1 MSYVYPK
8 NKLEIIDGSLRP
20 VASLPKDLVLIIER
34 AYTGPTNTVYLV
46 QDLAEAKMI
55 YGDKSPIINLATRTR
70 AGRAANIA
78 LFRIGGGAFEY
89 INIFGEDT
97 SLRLTDQSVNAADN
111 LKVYVGPEPK
121 NADRQCVI
129 IFEGSRII
137 YSNVLGGEIN
147 SSKVLV
153 DGFDKITN
161 TVSVGSVAT
170 PVPFKEI
177 ISSLGGAAAT
187 TVATTKETV
196 DVEDW
201 IGIPVASISGFD
213 AKTSSLNTVKL
224 TTLEGAVVP
233 YTVTADQTTLLINK
247 FVDGASETTPVAT
260 SLNVAFFKGLTAPEV
275 KELGITYVEGKDSLN
290 ATAKELYEALDG
302 ALEQLELLPTKA
314 LVVGDL
320 FNVAS
325 VANGPVD
332 SGNKLEYV
340 LKGEDEDGYTTYEWS
355 KDKYFYKTV
364 DAISQEVGTSSDISK
379 AALDIN
385 GQPIIVKEYN
395 EVDFVHRLGMFAHTK
410 LEDGDFLNIIVGVKG
425 PANMSPRAL
434 TNWIGTTP
442 LRDMQGNIVENGTGL
457 LGHRLMV
464 GTTSYRGGYF
474 ATSNGFVD
482 GDTLTDRTGFPVD
495 LGKHL
500 SIVVSQVASLT
511 STDSVTSAAAAYA
524 GLVSTLTPGDS
535 TTNLAVPNLFLVSNV
550 KESKKQE
557 LSRAGYVVFSD
568 KPKGLT
574 VYSGDVATR
583 DNSDFDYISTAVAIS
598 EISKLITETTEPYI
612 GKGLD
617 IITITALKTALTSA
631 LANAQ
636 REGWMIS
643 YEFKI
648 RRDGPNSLLIPF
660 VIETRDELR
669 KINNIVRLTRSDTNA
684 EV

>member
-121 NADRQCVI
+121 NAARQCVI

>member
-121 NADRQCVI
+121 NAARQCVI

-275 KELGITYVEGKDSLN
+275 KKLGITYVEGKDSLN

-583 DNSDFDYISTAVAIS
+583 DSSDFDYISTAVAVS

>member
-1 MSYVYPK
+1 
-8 NKLEIIDGSLRP
+8 
-20 VASLPKDLVLIIER
+20 
-34 AYTGPTNTVYLV
+34 
-46 QDLAEAKMI
+46 
-55 YGDKSPIINLATRTR
+55 
-70 AGRAANIA
+70 
-78 LFRIGGGAFEY
+78 
-89 INIFGEDT
+89 
-97 SLRLTDQSVNAADN
+97 
-111 LKVYVGPEPK
+111 
-121 NADRQCVI
+121 
-129 IFEGSRII
+129 
-137 YSNVLGGEIN
+137 
-147 SSKVLV
+147 
-153 DGFDKITN
+153 
-161 TVSVGSVAT
+161 
-170 PVPFKEI
+170 
-177 ISSLGGAAAT
+177 
-187 TVATTKETV
+187 
-196 DVEDW
+196 
-201 IGIPVASISGFD
+201 
-213 AKTSSLNTVKL
+213 
-224 TTLEGAVVP
+224 
-233 YTVTADQTTLLINK
+233 
-247 FVDGASETTPVAT
+247 
-260 SLNVAFFKGLTAPEV
+260 
-275 KELGITYVEGKDSLN
+275 
-290 ATAKELYEALDG
+290 
-302 ALEQLELLPTKA
+302 
-314 LVVGDL
+314 
-320 FNVAS
+320 
-325 VANGPVD
+325 
-332 SGNKLEYV
+332 
-340 LKGEDEDGYTTYEWS
+340 
-355 KDKYFYKTV
+355 
-364 DAISQEVGTSSDISK
+364 
-379 AALDIN
+379 
-385 GQPIIVKEYN
+385 
-395 EVDFVHRLGMFAHTK
+395 MFAYTK

>member
-364 DAISQEVGTSSDISK
+364 EAISQEVGTSSDIGK

>member
-121 NADRQCVI
+121 NAARQCVI

-153 DGFDKITN
+153 DGFDKIAN

-247 FVDGASETTPVAT
+247 FVDGTSETTPVAT

-275 KELGITYVEGKDSLN
+275 KKLGITYVEGKDSLN

-355 KDKYFYKTV
+355 KVKYFYKTV
-364 DAISQEVGTSSDISK
+364 NATSQEVGTSSDISK

-568 KPKGLT
+568 KSKGLT

>member
-89 INIFGEDT
+89 INLFGEDT

-121 NADRQCVI
+121 NAARQCVI

-153 DGFDKITN
+153 DGFDKNTN

-247 FVDGASETTPVAT
+247 FVDGTSETTPVAT

-275 KELGITYVEGKDSLN
+275 KKLGITYVEGKDSLN

-364 DAISQEVGTSSDISK
+364 DATSQEVGTSSDISK

-482 GDTLTDRTGFPVD
+482 GGTLTDRTGFPVD

>member
-121 NADRQCVI
+121 NAARQCVI

-275 KELGITYVEGKDSLN
+275 KKLGITYVEGKDSLN

-583 DNSDFDYISTAVAIS
+583 DSSDFDYISTAVAIS

>member
-121 NADRQCVI
+121 NAARQCVI

-153 DGFDKITN
+153 DGFDKIAN

-247 FVDGASETTPVAT
+247 FVDGTSETTPVAT

-275 KELGITYVEGKDSLN
+275 KKLGITYVEGKDSLN

-355 KDKYFYKTV
+355 KVKYFYKTV
-364 DAISQEVGTSSDISK
+364 NATSQEVGTSPDISK

-410 LEDGDFLNIIVGVKG
+410 LEDGDFLNIVVGVKG

>member
-275 KELGITYVEGKDSLN
+275 KKLGITYVEGKDSLN

-364 DAISQEVGTSSDISK
+364 EAISQEVGTSSDISK

>member
-121 NADRQCVI
+121 NAARQCVI

-201 IGIPVASISGFD
+201 IGIPVASITGFD

-247 FVDGASETTPVAT
+247 FVDGTSETTPVAT

-275 KELGITYVEGKDSLN
+275 KKLGITYVEGKDSLN

-364 DAISQEVGTSSDISK
+364 NATSQEVGTSPDISK

-395 EVDFVHRLGMFAHTK
+395 EVDFVHRLGMFAYTK

>member
-121 NADRQCVI
+121 NAARQCVI

-153 DGFDKITN
+153 DGFDKNTN

-247 FVDGASETTPVAT
+247 FVDGTSETTPVAT

-275 KELGITYVEGKDSLN
+275 KKLGITYVEGKDSLN

-364 DAISQEVGTSSDISK
+364 DATSQEVGTSPDISK

-482 GDTLTDRTGFPVD
+482 GGTLTDRTGFPVD

>member
-121 NADRQCVI
+121 NAARQCVI

-247 FVDGASETTPVAT
+247 FVDGTSETTPVAT

-275 KELGITYVEGKDSLN
+275 KKLGITYVEGKDSLN

-355 KDKYFYKTV
+355 KVKYFYKTV
-364 DAISQEVGTSSDISK
+364 NATSQEVGTSSDISK

>member
-121 NADRQCVI
+121 NAARQCVI

-187 TVATTKETV
+187 TAATSKVTVET
-196 DVEDW
+196 EEW
-201 IGIPVASISGFD
+201 IGIPVASITGFD

-247 FVDGASETTPVAT
+247 FVDGTSETTPVAT

-275 KELGITYVEGKDSLN
+275 KKLGITYVEGKDSLN

-332 SGNKLEYV
+332 AGNKLEYV
-340 LKGEDEDGYTTYEWS
+340 LKGEDEDGYTTYDWS
-355 KDKYFYKTV
+355 ANKYFYRTV
-364 DAISQEVGTSSDISK
+364 DAISQEVGTSPDISK

>member
-121 NADRQCVI
+121 NAARQCVI

-153 DGFDKITN
+153 DGFDKNTN

-247 FVDGASETTPVAT
+247 FVDGTSETTPVAT

-275 KELGITYVEGKDSLN
+275 KKLGITYVEGKDSLN

-364 DAISQEVGTSSDISK
+364 DATSQEVGTSPDISK

-482 GDTLTDRTGFPVD
+482 GGTLTDRTGFPVD

-583 DNSDFDYISTAVAIS
+583 DNSDFDYISTAVAVS